1 MVPAA
6 HLRSGRSAQTIA
18 VADFR
23 QIFHWP
29 LSLRDPSDA
38 RRKIKDLRANLGA
51 EWAERTAKDDGI
63 AYEEAVYFHDF
74 VQDFLYTR
82 AEDQD
87 ARGHWHFDRTDI
99 ADLRVA
105 LPGDPVGD
113 IEIGGTDFRIERLEL
128 DIFEFGVAIVTLE
141 IVAKPDA
148 SLTLARVLDLI
159 EYVRRAFPGFWKI
172 ENGVEQPGYCPQAV
186 MLTRR
191 SGKIPTRVL
200 RPQPSSDAR
209 KALNANRV
217 PELFPWWAEFARG
230 LSFTSRRNGAL
241 EWRHVL
247 DERIPAM
254 SYIRLA
260 PLPGEGVRAV
270 FEQVSEA
277 DWHRIAE
284 ADSSGNSLKMPYN
297 DRFLREKLPT
307 AFYDRHAPGETFSST
322 TRITYAGHHHAFV
335 GNGWFFENHIVHHFE
350 GHYRRMHF
358 IAILEFAAMLTFS
371 RRITGIVRH
380 ATDGREPDAQDR
392 LADRVHAARQDFL
405 NFIHCYHFTHV
416 SNHLQAREMNERL
429 RASMGLDALRADVE
443 TELQN
448 ASDFVGM
455 IEQRQ
460 MAQSQSDLTEF
471 ATLFLPAT
479 LGAGFGGMNFLAGL
493 DTTNDTL
500 ATAVNGTAI
509 AQLFCWGFVAYLLAA
524 LVLVWLPHSGDRPP
538 AARARILDKLLS
550 AAALL
555 GLASGATWLLFG

>member
-1 MVPAA
+1 M
-6 HLRSGRSAQTIA
+6 
-18 VADFR
+18 
-23 QIFHWP
+23 
-29 LSLRDPSDA
+29 RDPSDA
-38 RRKIKDLRANLGA
+38 RRKIKDLRASLGA
-51 EWAERTAKDDGI
+51 EWGERTSKDDGI

-74 VQDFLYTR
+74 VQEFLYTR

-87 ARGHWHFDRTDI
+87 ARGHWHFDRSDI
-99 ADLRVA
+99 EELRVA

-128 DIFEFGVAIVTLE
+128 DIFEFGVAIITLE
-141 IVAKPDA
+141 VVAKQRQD
-148 SLTLARVLDLI
+148 LNLARVMDLI
-159 EYVRRAFPGFWKI
+159 EYVRRAFPGFWKTEDGI
-172 ENGVEQPGYCPQAV
+172 ERPGYCPQAV
-186 MLTRR
+186 MLTHR
-191 SGKIPTRVL
+191 SGKIRNRIL

-209 KALNANRV
+209 KALNSNRV

-230 LSFTSRRNGAL
+230 LRFTSRRNGAL

-254 SYIRLA
+254 SYIRLEDH
-260 PLPGEGVRAV
+260 PGTADRAV
-270 FEQVSEA
+270 FEQISEA

-297 DRFLREKLPT
+297 DHFLRNTLPT
-307 AFYDRHAPGETFSST
+307 AFYDRHAPGDTFSST

-335 GNGWFFENHIVHHFE
+335 GNGWFFKTHIVNHFE

-371 RRITGIVRH
+371 RRITDIVRA
-380 ATDGREPDAQDR
+380 ATDTRDRGAQEA
-392 LADRVHAARQDFL
+392 LADRVHATRQDFL

-493 DTTNDTL
+493 DVNAQGS
-500 ATAVNGTAI
+500 ATAITGTAV
-509 AQLFCWGFVAYLLAA
+509 AQLFTWGGIAYLLAA
-524 LVLVWLPHSGDRPP
+524 LVLVWLPQRDERLPE
-538 AARARILDKLLS
+538 ARRRILDRLLG

-555 GLASGATWLLFG
+555 GLAAFGTWKLFG